1 MDVVYEP
8 LETRLLRE
16 AKEKGCLTING
27 LEMLVHQGA
36 AQFEIWT
43 GTRPEVGQIKK
54 DLRSILERGS
64 TRTRPGK
71 LKLGKR

>member
-1 MDVVYEP
+1 
-8 LETRLLRE
+8 LRE

-54 DLRSILERGS
+54 DLYSILERES
-64 TRTRPGK
+64 TRTRSGK
-71 LKLGKR
+71 LKLGKQ